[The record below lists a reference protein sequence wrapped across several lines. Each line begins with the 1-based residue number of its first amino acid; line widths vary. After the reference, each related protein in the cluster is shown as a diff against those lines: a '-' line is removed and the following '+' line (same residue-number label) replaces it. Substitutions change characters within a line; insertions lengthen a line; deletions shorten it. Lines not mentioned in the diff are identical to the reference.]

1 MRASG
6 TTNKSEWE
14 QVNKID
20 FKFKNETTG
29 QSGSWRIYSV
39 LYGVYN

>member
-29 QSGSWRIYSV
+29 QSGS
-39 LYGVYN
+39 